1 MAQAKVTDFFARS
14 KKAGSG
20 TLQTKRVKGTEDI
33 LTRNEALLKSP
44 ENKLL
49 STRSKTRV
57 TDVAVETSQPKAYL
71 TRQRK
76 IPQNHLPLQVESR
89 PQLSNKDEERAGN
102 VTTTEAVE
110 LKPPTTPKRNAECDV
125 VIAARGHSSA
135 KKRLKTDKESE
146 TDRQPGANGDK
157 KSARKRLLLEEHG
170 EDKEQMYTAAPRV
183 AERTLA
189 PSSVEKKVKDLV
201 NKNSSLS
208 PGPKRDVQGS
218 QENQSFSKNDMK
230 TLKAKI
236 QSIREKG
243 DQVSRAAISLPP
255 SSSEFQSRL
264 KRVRELEAKVQER
277 KKIDVAETQPQTEES
292 QPVPAYQRYHTLA
305 EDVAPG
311 LTLPYKYRLLA
322 EMFRSMDT
330 IVAMLYNRSETATF
344 AKVKQGIQD
353 MMRKKFEE
361 HNVGQIKTVYPSAYT
376 FRQEKNIPSF
386 SPSVK
391 KTCYQLTIEPLLQTE
406 NAGRPHLSA
415 SRMLERKQTFSRYL
429 VNIMKQHHKAFLS
442 SLNPPINVPDDRLT
456 RWHPRFNVDE
466 VPDIAASDLPRPP
479 QVDKLTTAQEV
490 LDKARSM
497 MTPKME
503 KALANIALRTAES
516 HGEEP
521 KETSVTSVLP
531 VAAVSATPSA
541 LKGVSQSLL
550 ERIRAKEAQK
560 MQAMMTRNPEQ
571 EERLTMMSRLV
582 ELVRILRNVFVAEKK
597 AALSM
602 EVACSRVASSYR
614 STMTQGEMEKH
625 LKLASVLLPDWLTVH
640 PIRKDLYLKINKSL
654 DLNVVLEKLNQKIK
668 EEERV

>member
-20 TLQTKRVKGTEDI
+20 ILQTKRVKGTEDI
-33 LTRNEALLKSP
+33 LTGNETLLKSP
-44 ENKLL
+44 ENKLP
-49 STRSKTRV
+49 STRSRTRV
-57 TDVAVETSQPKAYL
+57 TDVGLETSQPKPYL
-71 TRQRK
+71 TRQRIK
-76 IPQNHLPLQVESR
+76 PQNHPPLQVESR
-89 PQLSNKDEERAGN
+89 PQLSNKDVERAGN
-102 VTTTEAVE
+102 VTETGE

-135 KKRLKTDKESE
+135 KKRLKTDKELE
-146 TDRQPGANGDK
+146 THRQPGANGDK
-157 KSARKRLLLEEHG
+157 KSARKRLLLEENG
-170 EDKEQMYTAAPRV
+170 EDKEQMYTAAPGV
-183 AERTLA
+183 AEMALA

-208 PGPKRDVQGS
+208 PGPKGDDVQGS
-218 QENQSFSKNDMK
+218 QENQSFSKHDMK

-255 SSSEFQSRL
+255 SSSEFQTRL

-311 LTLPYKYRLLA
+311 LTLPYKYKLLA

-361 HNVGQIKTVYPSAYT
+361 HNVGQIKTVYPTAYT

-386 SPSVK
+386 STSVK

-406 NAGRPHLSA
+406 NTGRPHLSA
-415 SRMLERKQTFSRYL
+415 SRLLERRQTFSRYL

-442 SLNPPINVPDDRLT
+442 SLNPPIKVPDDRLT

-490 LDKARSM
+490 LDKARSL

-516 HGEEP
+516 HSEEP
-521 KETSVTSVLP
+521 KETSVTNVLP
-531 VAAVSATPSA
+531 VAASPTTPSA

-597 AALSM
+597 PALSM
-602 EVACSRVASSYR
+602 EVACSRVVSSYR